1 MKLNLQQQ
9 VKELKAKVYILYYA
23 YKDSRLPWYSKLFI
37 VLVIGYALS
46 PIDLIPD
53 FIPVLGYLDDLILLP
68 IGIILALKLIPDN
81 LYEEFKEKAEISMD
95 NQVSRIGV
103 VFVIIVWI
111 VLIFICFFAFLKL
124 K

>member
-9 VKELKAKVYILYYA
+9 VKELKGKVYILYYA
-23 YKDSRLPWYSKLFI
+23 SKDPRVSWYSKLFI
-37 VLVIGYALS
+37 AMVIGYALS

-95 NQVSRIGV
+95 NQVSRIGG
-103 VFVIIVWI
+103 VFVIIVWV
-111 VLIFICFFAFLKL
+111 VLIFICFFTFLKL